1 VASVDWSVLHA
12 LNDFM
17 FRHDAVEDPLLFYV
31 NASEALFVVT
41 LALVFLAARGSRFA
55 AWRRASLA
63 AVLSAGLGLVVGKMI
78 SELVDRARPFVADPH
93 GVHLFSSHAADAGFP
108 SDHATAAFAIAVAIL
123 LRKRGWGIAALVA
136 AAVLSVGRVA
146 LGVHYPSDVL
156 AGAALGSAAALALW
170 TPPLRRR
177 VDWLADA
184 VGARW
189 DRLVE
194 RGARSFAA
202 LRS

>member
-1 VASVDWSVLHA
+1 VGRVDWSLLHA
-12 LNDFM
+12 LNDFLY
-17 FRHDAVEDPLLFYV
+17 RHDGVEDPLLFYV
-31 NASEALFVVT
+31 NASEALFVAT
-41 LALVFLAARGSRFA
+41 LALVFLLARGARHA
-55 AWRRASLA
+55 AWRRACVA
-63 AVLSAGLGLVVGKMI
+63 AVLSAGLALLAGKLI

-93 GVHLFSSHAADAGFP
+93 GVHLFSGHAADAGFP

-156 AGAALGSAAALALW
+156 AGAALGSAAALGLW
-170 TPPLRRR
+170 APPLRGR
-177 VDWLADA
+177 VDWIADS

-189 DRLVE
+189 DRLVD
-194 RGARSFAA
+194 RGTSLSG

>member
-1 VASVDWSVLHA
+1 MDWSILHA
-12 LNDFM
+12 LNNFM
-17 FRHDAVEDPLLFYV
+17 YQHDGVEDPLLLYA
-31 NASEALFVVT
+31 NASEALFVAT
-41 LALVFLAARGSRFA
+41 LAVVFLAARGAAHA
-55 AWRRASLA
+55 AWRRASVA
-63 AVLSAGLGLVVGKMI
+63 AVFSAGLGLAVGKVI

-93 GVHLFSSHAADAGFP
+93 GVHLFSAHAADPGFP

-123 LRKRGWGIAALVA
+123 LRKRGWGTLALVA

-170 TPPLRRR
+170 APPLRGR

-194 RGARSFAA
+194 RGAALGG